1 MIEIVINIEFLFGGF
16 MKLKCIKLLIF
27 SFFSCSIIDFRLDR
41 RISGYVLFCIFC
53 LYVFFVYRR
62 KYFSGFVRLVRF
74 VFC

>member
-1 MIEIVINIEFLFGGF
+1 MIEMVINIEFLFGGF

-53 LYVFFVYRR
+53 L
-62 KYFSGFVRLVRF
+62 
-74 VFC
+74 